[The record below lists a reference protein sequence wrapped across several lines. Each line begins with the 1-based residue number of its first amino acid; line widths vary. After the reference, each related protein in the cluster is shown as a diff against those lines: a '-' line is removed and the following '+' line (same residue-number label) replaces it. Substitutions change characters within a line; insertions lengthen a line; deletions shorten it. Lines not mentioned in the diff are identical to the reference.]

1 MIASI
6 QKVKIHEN
14 SNQPIF
20 TILFI
25 EKDSINTTVENA
37 VKLSNI
43 QRRQPLL

>member
-1 MIASI
+1 MIATI
-6 QKVKIHEN
+6 LQVNLREN

-20 TILFI
+20 AILFI